1 MPLYLD
7 FGGAE
12 GFILSPRTRE
22 MSGTAG
28 GKVRKWP
35 DLPWK
40 VRLFVTAFGFLTD
53 ASFRRNGKVNRCL
66 INLIDCKV
74 PPSDRPVNGVTTS
87 DTTVDPSRNL
97 WYRYFVPSAA
107 EGGRMLPVVV
117 YFHGGGFVMLSPSS
131 QLFDDLCR
139 LLAREL
145 PAVIVSVNYRLAPEH
160 RCPASYEDGVD
171 VLRFID
177 EKPPAN
183 ADLTRCFIVGDS
195 AGGNIAHH
203 VTARAGEHNLRNLQ
217 IAGVI
222 PIQPYFGGEERTESE
237 IQLEGAPLVSMKRT
251 DWCWKAF
258 LPEGSDRDHPA
269 ANVFGP
275 NSSDISGLR
284 FPKSLVFM
292 GGLDPLRDWQKRY
305 CGGLKSNGKEVRE
318 ADYPNAMHS
327 FYAFPELPESTLFLR
342 ELQDFIYPQ

>member
-107 EGGRMLPVVV
+107 EAGRMLPVVV
-117 YFHGGGFVMLSPSS
+117 YFH
-131 QLFDDLCR
+131 
-139 LLAREL
+139 
-145 PAVIVSVNYRLAPEH
+145 EH
-160 RCPASYEDGVD
+160 RCPA
-171 VLRFID
+171 
-177 EKPPAN
+177 
-183 ADLTRCFIVGDS
+183 S

>member
-1 MPLYLD
+1 
-7 FGGAE
+7 
-12 GFILSPRTRE
+12 
-22 MSGTAG
+22 
-28 GKVRKWP
+28 
-35 DLPWK
+35 
-40 VRLFVTAFGFLTD
+40 
-53 ASFRRNGKVNRCL
+53 
-66 INLIDCKV
+66 
-74 PPSDRPVNGVTTS
+74 
-87 DTTVDPSRNL
+87 
-97 WYRYFVPSAA
+97 
-107 EGGRMLPVVV
+107 
-117 YFHGGGFVMLSPSS
+117 MLSPSS

-139 LLAREL
+139 RLAKEL

-171 VLRFID
+171 VLKFLD
-177 EKPPAN
+177 ENPPAN
-183 ADLTRCFIVGDS
+183 ADLTRCYIVGDS

-203 VTARAGEHNLRNLQ
+203 VTARAGEHNFTNLN

-237 IQLEGAPLVSMKRT
+237 IQLAGAPLVSVERT

-275 NSSDISGLR
+275 KSSDVSGLK

-292 GGLDPLRDWQKRY
+292 GGFDPLRDWQESY
-305 CGGLKSNGKEVRE
+305 CEGLKGNGKEVKVV
-318 ADYPNAMHS
+318 DYPNAMHS
-327 FYAFPELPESTLFLR
+327 FYAFPDLPESTLFMR

>member
-1 MPLYLD
+1 M
-7 FGGAE
+7 
-12 GFILSPRTRE
+12 
-22 MSGTAG
+22 
-28 GKVRKWP
+28 WP
-35 DLPWK
+35 PNLPWK

-53 ASFRRNGKVNRCL
+53 ASFRRNGSVNRRF
-66 INLIDCKV
+66 INLIDFKIS
-74 PPSDRPVNGVTTS
+74 PSDKPVNGVTTS
-87 DTTVDPSRNL
+87 DNTVDPSRNL
-97 WYRYFVPSAA
+97 WFRYFLPSAA
-107 EGGRMLPVVV
+107 EAGEKLPVIV

-139 LLAREL
+139 RLAKEL

-160 RCPASYEDGVD
+160 RCPAS
-171 VLRFID
+171 
-177 EKPPAN
+177 
-183 ADLTRCFIVGDS
+183 

-203 VTARAGEHNLRNLQ
+203 VTARAGEHNFTNLN

-237 IQLEGAPLVSMKRT
+237 IQLAGAPLVSVERT

-275 NSSDISGLR
+275 KSSDVSGLK

-292 GGLDPLRDWQKRY
+292 GGFDPLRDWQESY
-305 CGGLKSNGKEVRE
+305 CEGLKGNGKEVKVV
-318 ADYPNAMHS
+318 DYPNAMHS
-327 FYAFPELPESTLFLR
+327 FYAFPDLPESTLFMRSFKISFILNNFSF
-342 ELQDFIYPQ
+342 DFASWMSLSLGSFLPVQYFFWVCFLDQLHYCALFNKLSE